1 MPNTP
6 ETQALQ
12 GYEKYSNNISTES
25 LNKLSEQYSKQLI
38 NLSSKET
45 AVKQGYPEFQK
56 YSMDWLKTFKSDS
69 KERLKY
75 NEYAQKLAD
84 INTHKE
90 QAKQDFIKSIKQAA
104 VTNLV
109 TSLFPNN
116 SEIINLLQESIIN
129 YIDKTEDI
137 LKNFAN
143 SNNTFASGGFE
154 KAKNQALQKA
164 EKELTNSLES
174 QLTALFTNEDQS
186 TELDNLIKQS
196 KARYPAIIA
205 TSIKEKF
212 FTNDLYNSTAHSNA
226 KEEIEYSSNK
236 IRIYQA
242 LMQSNNK
249 EAANII
255 YLTSPDPKQ
264 LTEITKKID
273 SIPGSYML
281 SITERQKFIDN
292 LFINVHKKTYNN
304 SHNKPKDNLLIEQEE
319 NILINQIES
328 DIDKAATTYT
338 IPETTAPTILSDW
351 TTNQQSNREKA
362 IATATANFNN
372 IPGINNISPEKQQ
385 LLRNQ
390 LCILEEKVL
399 INKAIATQKD
409 IHIENINQLIYETF
423 KEQKPIKQKL
433 EQYQSELNL
442 IQNSTLRTKLNNQLL
457 ETLVKT
463 HKLHISVDNNNSVHE
478 ILHKIEIAKKLSNFH
493 PFNSCDLNEQLNYI
507 NQIREKLNAI
517 NTTTNPTK
525 TNELKQN
532 ITEIVNKITFNQV
545 EKAQQQLNPSTM
557 STKVNEAINTITSSS
572 MYSTIKTAL
581 SNKKV
586 LFGLGVAGLAVGAYF
601 VPGAVP
607 AVISGAATLGAQTIS
622 STTTVTTTALET
634 AGTIT
639 PMLANPATASLA
651 GTVGVIG
658 LAASNKTIRDII
670 SAPFKYVAKEILD
683 IKNKPNS
690 YVDRL
695 FRGGS
700 ILLPV
705 LGTIALV
712 TYIALIANPVTVGPA
727 IAATLLVG
735 ATIAAG
741 TAYGSKKISRTIA
754 KNRYGLEEPDI
765 YKPTKAAIL
774 AFGKDNAKA
783 ISHFFKNE
791 TIELTNKIDNLL
803 KQNHPATKETEALEQ
818 LSTTW
823 KSLQQGNI
831 ESWEQLSKILLALKQ
846 ADYQQTINEQM
857 HKTID
862 NLYTIPEILT
872 HEKQQ
877 QTEQPANSKKLF
889 NAINKVKNAQL
900 FTTQLQT
907 ISNQNNTVKQQPKI
921 KLPPK
926 LDPGAKINESLAA
939 ILKINEIIKKPRAK

>member
-12 GYEKYSNNISTES
+12 GYEKYLNNISTES
-25 LNKLSEQYSKQLI
+25 LNKLSEQYSSQLI

-56 YSMDWLKTFKSDS
+56 YGMDWLKSFNPNSP
-69 KERLKY
+69 ERQEY
-75 NEYAQKLAD
+75 NIYAQKLAD
-84 INTHKE
+84 INTEKE
-90 QAKQDFIKSIKQAA
+90 QAKQKFIKSIKQAA

-109 TSLFPNN
+109 ASLFPNN
-116 SEIINLLQESIIN
+116 PEIINLLQESITN

-143 SNNTFASGGFE
+143 SNNAFASGGFE

-164 EKELTNSLES
+164 EKELTNSLEL
-174 QLTALFTNEDQS
+174 QLTAVFTNENHS

-196 KARYPAIIA
+196 KARYPAII
-205 TSIKEKF
+205 TNCIKEKF

-226 KEEIEYSSNK
+226 QEEIEYSANK
-236 IRIYQA
+236 IRIYEA
-242 LMQSNNK
+242 LINSNNK

-255 YLTSPDPKQ
+255 YLTSLDPKK
-264 LTEITKKID
+264 LTEIYNAFD
-273 SIPGSYML
+273 NIPGSYML
-281 SITERQKFIDN
+281 SIKAKQKIIDN
-292 LFINVHKKTYNN
+292 LFINAHKKIYNN
-304 SHNKPKDNLLIEQEE
+304 SHNKLKDNLLIEQEE
-319 NILINQIES
+319 QELIQQIEAN
-328 DIDKAATTYT
+328 IDQAAANYITPEITTT
-338 IPETTAPTILSDW
+338 NVLSEW
-351 TTNQQSNREKA
+351 TTKQQNNREKA
-362 IATATANFNN
+362 IAIATEAFKK
-372 IPGINNISPEKQQ
+372 IPGINNIPPEKQL

-390 LCILEEKVL
+390 LCILEEKLL
-399 INKAIATQKD
+399 INKAIAAQKD

-423 KEQKPIKQKL
+423 KEQEPIKQKL

-493 PFNSCDLNEQLNYI
+493 PFNSCELKEQLNYI

-525 TNELKQN
+525 TNELKQD

-545 EKAQQQLNPSTM
+545 EKAQQQLNPSTI

-601 VPGAVP
+601 VPGVVP

-622 STTTVTTTALET
+622 STTTATTTALET
-634 AGTIT
+634 AGTIA
-639 PMLANPATASLA
+639 PLLNNSLALSTA
-651 GTVGVIG
+651 GTVGVVA
-658 LAASNKTIRDII
+658 LAASNKTIRNII
-670 SAPFKYVAKEILD
+670 TAPFKYLAKEILD

-712 TYIALIANPVTVGPA
+712 TYVALVANPVTIVPT
-727 IAATLLVG
+727 IAATVLVG

-741 TAYGSKKISRTIA
+741 AAYGSKKS
-754 KNRYGLEEPDI
+754 LE
-765 YKPTKAAIL
+765 L
-774 AFGKDNAKA
+774 
-783 ISHFFKNE
+783 
-791 TIELTNKIDNLL
+791 LL
-803 KQNHPATKETEALEQ
+803 KTVT
-818 LSTTW
+818 
-823 KSLQQGNI
+823 
-831 ESWEQLSKILLALKQ
+831 ALKNQ
-846 ADYQQTINEQM
+846 IYTNQQ
-857 HKTID
+857 
-862 NLYTIPEILT
+862 
-872 HEKQQ
+872 
-877 QTEQPANSKKLF
+877 KL
-889 NAINKVKNAQL
+889 Q
-900 FTTQLQT
+900 
-907 ISNQNNTVKQQPKI
+907 
-921 KLPPK
+921 
-926 LDPGAKINESLAA
+926 
-939 ILKINEIIKKPRAK
+939 